1 MAAPVVTATEV
12 RDGYRE
18 LRVTYP
24 DADGQPI
31 PAFLLV
37 PDGDGPF
44 LGRGGAA
51 PAQRRAPPRQERGG
65 RPPGRSGSSGASARG
80 SSRAARSLA
89 PDARH
94 FEDRRTGVTGTEP
107 HRNDWLQHYNGLA
120 HALVRGD
127 TLARAVLDDCLR
139 AVSVLSQ
146 VRSASLRHPRRR
158 RPLLRR
164 QLCAVPRRARPG
176 SAGARRAAPPAPT
189 ATSSPTARA
198 SQALVIPGIADL
210 LDIDDVVGLPSP
222 RPTLLV
228 SAERDPYSADAPA
241 IVARCEARGFGRL
254 RHLRYP
260 GGHASTR
267 SAPTTSSPGS
277 PPLLQLGA

>member
-1 MAAPVVTATEV
+1 VVTATEV

-44 LGRGGAA
+44 PAAVVLHQHNGERHLGKSEVVGHLGDPHQALGA
-51 PAQRRAPPRQERGG
+51 RLV
-65 RPPGRSGSSGASARG
+65 ARG
-80 SSRAARSLA
+80 VVVLA

-146 VRSASLRHPRRR
+146 VRSASRATLGVVGHSFGGSCALFLAALDPRVRWCVASGAACTYRHK
-158 RPLLRR
+158 LAHGTGLEM
-164 QLCAVPRRARPG
+164 
-176 SAGARRAAPPAPT
+176 
-189 ATSSPTARA
+189 
-198 SQALVIPGIADL
+198 ALVIPGIADL
-210 LDIDDVVGLPSP
+210 LDIDDVVGLLSP

-260 GGHASTR
+260 GGHALDAQRTDDIV
-267 SAPTTSSPGS
+267 AWLAT
-277 PPLLQLGA
+277 LLQLGA